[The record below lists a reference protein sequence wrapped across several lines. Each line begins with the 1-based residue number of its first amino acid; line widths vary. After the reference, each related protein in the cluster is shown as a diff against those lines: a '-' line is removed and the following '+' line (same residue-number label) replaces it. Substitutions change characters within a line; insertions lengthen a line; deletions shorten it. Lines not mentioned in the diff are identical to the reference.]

1 MLGLVAQNYSHI
13 WEVTPMHV
21 PIRAPICAQI
31 RAPIC
36 APIRMPIR
44 TPIPDS
50 KRKRDES
57 KRETSKGVFYC
68 DREKKIR
75 INELIESE

>member
-1 MLGLVAQNYSHI
+1 MLGLVPQNYSHN

-21 PIRAPICAQI
+21 PIRAPI
-31 RAPIC
+31 RAPIHT
-36 APIRMPIR
+36 PIRTPIRAPIR

-57 KRETSKGVFYC
+57 KRETSKGVFIAI
-68 DREKKIR
+68 EKKR
-75 INELIESE
+75 SELMN